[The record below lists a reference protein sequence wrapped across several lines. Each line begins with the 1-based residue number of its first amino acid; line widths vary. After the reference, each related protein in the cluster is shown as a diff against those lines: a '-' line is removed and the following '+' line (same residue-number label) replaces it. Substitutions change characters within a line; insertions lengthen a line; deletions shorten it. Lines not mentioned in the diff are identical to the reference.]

1 MTTIQIKEIVRS
13 AKMRVENSL
22 DRMSKGVTISHINM
36 NDGCDERIAFA
47 ALREAKHQ
55 ECFQHVTIKEAKY
68 NRFFNQLELL
78 VVIK

>member
-1 MTTIQIKEIVRS
+1 MTTMQIKEIVRI
-13 AKMRVENSL
+13 AKVRMENSL
-22 DRMSKGVTISHINM
+22 DRMSKGVTICNINL

-55 ECFQHVTIKEAKY
+55 ECFQHVIIKEAKY
-68 NRFFNQLELL
+68 NNFFNQLQLV

>member
-47 ALREAKHQ
+47 ALREVRKE
-55 ECFQHVTIKEAKY
+55 ECFQHITIKEAKY
-68 NRFFNQLELL
+68 NNFFNQLELV